1 MANTDPE
8 KLGPHLQQQGQ
19 AAELVK
25 EESEEQSRHSS
36 EPSQEDEKAQPQ
48 DGGPIAK
55 KTSKAS
61 VNNYAAIPN
70 GGLQAWLQV
79 AGGFML
85 FFNNCMLTTTSTF
98 TL

>member
-1 MANTDPE
+1 MATSDPE
-8 KLGPHLQQQGQ
+8 KFGAHSQQQDRG
-19 AAELVK
+19 AEPIE
-25 EESEEQSRHSS
+25 EESEDHSRHSS

-55 KTSKAS
+55 KTSKVS

-70 GGLQAWLQV
+70 GGLHAWLQV

-85 FFNNCMLTTTSTF
+85 FFNNCMSLLEF
-98 TL
+98 QFVL